1 MTSYE
6 LEQFHKEYD
15 QLNNQLYI
23 DYNEFIDVL
32 EMIQDAF
39 NNYPIDI

>member
-1 MTSYE
+1 MTNYE
-6 LEQFHKEYD
+6 LEQFNKEYN
-15 QLNNQLYI
+15 QLNDQLYI

-32 EMIQDAF
+32 EMIQDSF